1 MRRIIHSTSI
11 SICVQFALGTAHL
24 FAASNDFNSNSGNPG
39 IFGAIL
45 GVVIPALLV
54 IIIGG
59 CIYIWLRRNKSSLT
73 GLFPRRQTSKNWD
86 ISPPTYTASAPSSM
100 SRRNT
105 IHPDTPDPLTEP
117 DRQLEHDEYTLES
130 ITLAD
135 LDEVLSLRESNRT
148 QEYYEAIAMIIKQ
161 YVGEKY
167 QIKSLDATTGQI
179 LSALPNGLTDS
190 VTDHVGEILLSCD
203 MVQFSRHRPSRSELE
218 RIYQTAREFLE
229 SQMVGAPLEA
239 DEFEAEEEAEEDSE
253 IHRHYR
259 RRLQG

>member
-1 MRRIIHSTSI
+1 MRRIVNTTSL

-24 FAASNDFNSNSGNPG
+24 FAASDDFNSNSGNPG

-45 GVVIPALLV
+45 GVVVPTLLV
-54 IIIGG
+54 IAIGG
-59 CIYIWLRRNKSSLT
+59 CIYVWLRRNKSSLT
-73 GLFPRRQTSKNWD
+73 SLFPRPKTPKNWD
-86 ISPPTYTASAPSSM
+86 ISPPTYATSAPSPM
-100 SRRNT
+100 SPRDT
-105 IHPDTPDPLTEP
+105 VHPDDLDPLTEP
-117 DRQLEHDEYTLES
+117 DSQLERDEYTLES
-130 ITLAD
+130 IALVD
-135 LDEVLSLRESNRT
+135 LEGTLSLRESNRI
-148 QEYYEAIAMIIKQ
+148 QEYYEAIAIIIKQ

-203 MVQFSRHRPSRSELE
+203 MVHFSRHRPSRSELH

-229 SQMVGAPLEA
+229 SQIVGTSIEA
-239 DEFEAEEEAEEDSE
+239 DEFETEEEADEDSE
-253 IHRHYR
+253 IYKHYR